1 MALARLTKQCHEC
14 PFVETCE
21 HKEMEALGY
30 LPEPIMADVKVPVT
44 ADIAA
49 PILRETVSRVV
60 DGKVVTMYKDE
71 LEKILYKDLY
81 SHLGL
86 QIGGYILI
94 EMPYPYI
101 IEMICDWWAFS
112 WIKGD
117 LSEMFAWYKDHADY
131 IKLHN
136 NTRSIVEEILEMIR
150 TKLTEVENAEN

>member
-21 HKEMEALGY
+21 HKKMEALGY

-44 ADIAA
+44 SDIAA

-81 SHLGL
+81 FHLGL
-86 QIGGYILI
+86 QIGG
-94 EMPYPYI
+94 
-101 IEMICDWWAFS
+101 
-112 WIKGD
+112 
-117 LSEMFAWYKDHADY
+117 
-131 IKLHN
+131 
-136 NTRSIVEEILEMIR
+136 
-150 TKLTEVENAEN
+150 

>member
-60 DGKVVTMYKDE
+60 DGKKEQRQLDIQINQAIALVNRNHRRKKYDTE
-71 LEKILYKDLY
+71 RLSAGSS
-81 SHLGL
+81 SHS
-86 QIGGYILI
+86 
-94 EMPYPYI
+94 PRRFT
-101 IEMICDWWAFS
+101 A
-112 WIKGD
+112 
-117 LSEMFAWYKDHADY
+117 
-131 IKLHN
+131 
-136 NTRSIVEEILEMIR
+136 
-150 TKLTEVENAEN
+150 

>member
-1 MALARLTKQCHEC
+1 MSRSIALLAWTSIQMFNDRKKH
-14 PFVETCE
+14 
-21 HKEMEALGY
+21 MEALGY

-86 QIGGYILI
+86 QIGG
-94 EMPYPYI
+94 
-101 IEMICDWWAFS
+101 
-112 WIKGD
+112 
-117 LSEMFAWYKDHADY
+117 
-131 IKLHN
+131 
-136 NTRSIVEEILEMIR
+136 
-150 TKLTEVENAEN
+150 